1 MMPDKPI
8 RIGLISDTHNLV
20 RPAAMRALAGVDR
33 ILHAGD
39 ICGPEVLAELGKI
52 APVVAV
58 RGNNDRGPWAE
69 SIRVTEAIE
78 IGGVSIYMLHD
89 LSELDLDPR
98 AAGFRVVMSGHS
110 HRPSVE
116 DKNGMLFVNP
126 GSAGP
131 RRFRLPI
138 SLAILEITAGAA
150 RAQLLTLEN

>member
-1 MMPDKPI
+1 VLDKPF
-8 RIGLISDTHNLV
+8 RIGLISDIHNLM
-20 RPAAMRALAGVDR
+20 RPEALRALSGVDR

-39 ICGPEVLAELGKI
+39 LCGPEVLAELGEI

-58 RGNNDRGPWAE
+58 RGNNDRGPWAQ
-69 SIRVTEAIE
+69 SMQVTEAIE

-89 LSELDLDPR
+89 LSELDLDPG
-98 AAGFRVVMSGHS
+98 AAGFRIVISGHS

-116 DKNGMLFVNP
+116 DKNGVLFVNP

-150 RAQLLTLEN
+150 RAHLLTLEN